1 MGAAASA
8 VLVACHPNFEK
19 PQVVKAEIALDP
31 ARPAPYQS
39 ERPPLAAAA
48 VANAAVFFHPS
59 PSSPINGLRVWA
71 NLAQI
76 FLQTDMLLPVFK
88 LKNNDYSLYVTY

>member
-1 MGAAASA
+1 MGAAASSA
-8 VLVACHPNFEK
+8 LVSCSPNFDK

-31 ARPAPYQS
+31 ARPAPYQN

-71 NLAQI
+71 NLVQI
-76 FLQTDMLLPVFK
+76 FLQTDMLLLIINK
-88 LKNNDYSLYVTY
+88 KIID